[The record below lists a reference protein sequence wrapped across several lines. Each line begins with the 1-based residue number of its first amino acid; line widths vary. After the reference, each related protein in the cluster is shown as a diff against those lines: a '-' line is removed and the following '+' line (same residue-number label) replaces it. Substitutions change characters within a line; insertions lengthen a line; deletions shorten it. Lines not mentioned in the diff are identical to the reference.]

1 MCLFL
6 VLIIIVLMIYR
17 IANGAITLGRML
29 SECFPNT
36 NVVYIFETV
45 RMLSELD
52 FYTECFPF
60 ASRMI
65 LVCFQNRPNTSR
77 MFTSTGFLP
86 ERFPY
91 DFRTLSEYGEL
102 KKYIPKLCSE
112 ILLFLLRFTASMPGH
127 TMAESPIL
135 FEFCGHH
142 RHSERVRYVLGL
154 FGVFG
159 KNTEHT

>member
-1 MCLFL
+1 MWCRHIIHLF
-6 VLIIIVLMIYR
+6 YS
-17 IANGAITLGRML
+17 AITLGRML

-65 LVCFQNRPNTSR
+65 SVCFQNRPNTSR

-86 ERFPY
+86 ERIPY
-91 DFRTLSEYGEL
+91 DFRMLSEYGEL
-102 KKYIPKLCSE
+102 KKIYIPKLCSE
-112 ILLFLLRFTASMPGH
+112 ILFFLLRFTASMPGH

-142 RHSERVRYVLGL
+142 RHSERVRKGFVM
-154 FGVFG
+154 F
-159 KNTEHT
+159 